1 MFFKNSLFVKAAPRC
16 PVGGVAT
23 VANEKNN
30 MKIFIKGLYLLFDWL
45 EAWKILVCPR
55 ELKYGLF

>member
-30 MKIFIKGLYLLFDWL
+30 MKIFIKGLYLLFD
-45 EAWKILVCPR
+45 
-55 ELKYGLF
+55 